1 MIPARPRTLSTLFV
15 LTLLTLCSSACGGGG
30 ASASSSGGDD
40 ADAGAQ
46 VEVFGDC
53 TPKMPAGYPP
63 VLVFIVDPVEGAPK
77 YLTGKT
83 LGADYTFSF
92 KVPAPTGMFLEADI
106 VTDANKNGACDDS
119 ETVVTTKGPA
129 DHGKFDLGDQAD
141 YPLHSSICPQV
152 LVGKKAD
159 AP

>member
-1 MIPARPRTLSTLFV
+1 MISARARTLSTIFS
-15 LTLLTLCSSACGGGG
+15 LTLVSSACGGGG
-30 ASASSSGGDD
+30 ASASSSGGGDD

-46 VEVFGDC
+46 VEVVGDC

-63 VLVFIVDPVEGAPK
+63 ILVFIVDPVEGAPK
-77 YLTGKT
+77 YLAGKT
-83 LGADYTFSF
+83 LGADDKFSF

-119 ETVVTTKGPA
+119 EIVVTTKSPA
-129 DHGKFDLGDQAD
+129 NHGKFDLGDQAD
-141 YPLHSSICPQV
+141 SPLHSSICPQV